1 MLIIQIKQTE
11 FEKESNYEYNKMQ
24 MLEIIFV
31 IKKHM
36 IVCVF
41 VDSSR
46 ESGIYLHR

>member
-1 MLIIQIKQTE
+1 MLSIQIKE
-11 FEKESNYEYNKMQ
+11 AGKEAEYEYNKMQ